1 MRSNTVFEFSLSPLI
16 FDDNCF
22 YDSSAAEPAASLAV
36 AVAVAVAVAFAFAVA
51 VAVAVAVGVAVAVA
65 VSLVIFLVEGP
76 QALGPGGH

>member
-22 YDSSAAEPAASLAV
+22 YDSSAAEPAASL
-36 AVAVAVAVAFAFAVA
+36 AVAVAVAFAFAVA

>member
-16 FDDNCF
+16 FDDDCF
-22 YDSSAAEPAASLAV
+22 YDSAAAESAAADS
-36 AVAVAVAVAFAFAVA
+36 FAVA
-51 VAVAVAVGVAVAVA
+51 VAVAVA